1 MKLSNIMSMP
11 KILKDLCAIRQKIRI
26 ENTFENVVFNVLD
39 VKEF

>member
-1 MKLSNIMSMP
+1 MKLSNIMSMS